1 MFILPS
7 GAGTAG
13 PAYPINNSLRF
24 RRNASARLT
33 RTPSSAG
40 NRRTWTWSGWVKRGD
55 FGADQWLFGADDGV
69 LYSDITLTSDYLA
82 FRHIPNTSGLFYR
95 WRTPGVFRDP
105 SAWYHIVVAV
115 DTPQATGADR
125 VRIYVNGAEQTGLV
139 DAGGGGGGFIP
150 QNTNTFINANVSHMI
165 GMFVRGSSSIL
176 DGYLAEVHFVDGQ
189 ALTPNDFG
197 LTDTNGNW
205 QPKAYGGTY
214 GTNGWYLKFDD
225 ATSLTT
231 LAEDRSGNANNWVAT
246 NVSLT
251 AGATYDWM
259 LDTPTNNFPTWNP
272 LFRDSAAMHTIT
284 DGGLSAYSPA
294 APAGWQH
301 TRATQTIPPSGKW
314 YWEWTLTQSVG
325 NGQGAALSI
334 GAVNRAAF
342 GNGINNGTGF
352 AGLLFSTQTLP
363 TDQRQISKMDNGGN
377 TAYAG
382 QLPAVNDVFSFAF
395 DASTGKYWHGR
406 NGVWYDSGDPGAG
419 TNPSVTRLTIEE
431 LSIFQGS
438 FHVTTPQ
445 YVITPVN
452 FGQRPFAYTPP
463 SGFNKLCTANLP
475 APTINDPRKHFDIKT
490 RTGTGASAS
499 IAGYAFQPDLVWI
512 KSRGRAQDHTLF
524 DSVRG
529 AQKMLESNQTGV
541 ESTQATG
548 LTAFN
553 SDGYTIGALDQ
564 INGTAAVNSFVDWAW
579 KAGGAAASNNAGSI
593 SSQVSADEAAGISI
607 VTYTGNAVVGAT
619 VGHGLGVAPK
629 MMIIKSRS
637 SAQNWPVYHAS
648 LTSAAWVLLL
658 NSFVPQSSAATAFNS
673 TAPTASVF
681 SLGNRSDVNQNG
693 ATYVAYC
700 FAEVPGFSKIGGY
713 VGNGN
718 ADGPFVYCGFRP
730 RWVLVKRITAGSDVS
745 WVLMDAQRSSQNAVS
760 LALFP
765 NNVNAENFVPTYDF
779 TANGFKIRTTDGGA
793 NTNAITY
800 AFLAFAEA
808 PLKLARAR

>member
-24 RRNASARLT
+24 RSDSSTYLT
-33 RTPSSAG
+33 RTPSTAG
-40 NRRTWTWSGWVKRGD
+40 NRKTWTWSGWVKRGKLGVRQD
-55 FGADQWLFGADDGV
+55 FFSASPTNPQGDGFFFDANNKLV
-69 LYSDITLTSDYLA
+69 VNNTDASITIWQVVT
-82 FRHIPNTSGLFYR
+82 TQ
-95 WRTPGVFRDP
+95 VFRDV
-105 SAWYHIVVAV
+105 SAWYHIVIAL
-115 DTPQATGADR
+115 DTDNATAADR
-125 VRIYVNGAEQTGLV
+125 IKLWVNGAQVTSFATATYPTLGYQGFLNTTCLHGVGILISGLQLH
-139 DAGGGGGGFIP
+139 F
-150 QNTNTFINANVSHMI
+150 
-165 GMFVRGSSSIL
+165 
-176 DGYLAEVHFVDGQ
+176 DGYLAEVHFIDGQ

-231 LAEDRSGNANNWVAT
+231 LAEDRSGNANNWTAT

-259 LDTPTNNFPTWNP
+259 EDTPSNNFPTWNP

-314 YWEWTLTQSVG
+314 YWEWTLTQSVS

-342 GNGINNGTGF
+342 GNGVNNGTGF

-382 QLPAVNDVFSFAF
+382 QIPAVNDVFSFAY

-438 FHVTTPQ
+438 FYVTTPQ

-452 FGQRPFAYTPP
+452 FGQRPFAYSPP

-512 KSRGRAQDHTLF
+512 KSRGRAVDHALF

-529 AQKMLESNQTGV
+529 VQQMLEANQTGA
-541 ESTQATG
+541 ETTETTG

-553 SDGYTIGALDQ
+553 GDGYTIGALDQ
-564 INGTAAVNSFVDWAW
+564 INGTAATNSFVDWAW
-579 KAGGAAASNNAGSI
+579 KAGGAAVANTAGSI
-593 SSQVSADEAAGISI
+593 SSQVSVNAAAGISV
-607 VTYTGNAVVGAT
+607 VTYTGTGANAT

-629 MMIIKSRS
+629 MVIVKRRDTTGPWPTQH
-637 SAQNWPVYHAS
+637 SALAAANTVYLNTTAA
-648 LTSAAWVLLL
+648 SAA
-658 NSFVPQSSAATAFNS
+658 AATVWNS
-673 TAPTASVF
+673 TAPTSSVF
-681 SLGNRSDVNQNG
+681 SIGTSTDTNASG
-693 ATYVAYC
+693 GTYVAYC
-700 FAEVPGFSKIGGY
+700 FAEVPGFSKIDTY

-718 ADGPFVYCGFRP
+718 VDGPFVYCGFRP
-730 RWVLVKRITAGSDVS
+730 RWVLLRNVAAAAWYIFDTS
-745 WVLMDAQRSSQNAVS
+745 RSPANVM
-760 LALFP
+760 
-765 NNVNAENFVPTYDF
+765 NNVLYPHVNNIEGASASFNVDF
-779 TANGFKIRTTDGGA
+779 LANGFKWR
-793 NTNAITY
+793 NSFVELNSNAATY
-800 AFLAFAEA
+800 FCLAFAEA